1 MNNPL
6 ISDFNTP
13 YGVPP
18 FNLIKEEHFIPAF
31 KLALENGSKEILTIV
46 DGDDDPTFNNT
57 IEAIENLGK
66 GISQISNIFF
76 NLNHANTNE
85 QLQKIAKEVSPLIT
99 EFDNDIWLNEKLF
112 KKVRIIYENRDS
124 LSLDQEGKKLLDNMY
139 KAFVRKGAMLSDNQK
154 NRYRE
159 ISKELSDLSLQFGEN
174 VLHETNDYNLH
185 ITEEH
190 DLDGLPESSIEMAAE
205 QAIKMQKEGWVF
217 TLHLPSFL
225 PFMKY
230 SKRRDL
236 RKELFIAFSSKCN
249 HSNDRNNQ
257 QIIKKIVQLRL
268 ERVKLLGYTCY
279 ADFVLEERMAK
290 SALKVSGFLN
300 ELLEASISFA
310 SEDIE
315 EVKDLAIED
324 GLTEE
329 FQKWDFAY
337 YSEKLKEKKYSI
349 DDEKLRPYFKLENV
363 ERGVFDLAGKLFGIT
378 FKRSNELPVYH
389 NEVSAFTVFDEDGTF
404 LSVLY
409 IDYYPRSSKQGG
421 AWMTSFRDQ
430 HIDQDSTEDIRPVIS
445 LVMNFTRPTA
455 SKPSLLTHNEVRTF
469 LHEFGHAL
477 HGMLSKVK
485 YESLSGTNVY
495 RDFVELPSQLMENW
509 SVEKEWLQ
517 SVAKHYITG
526 EIIPDHYIE
535 RIIAST
541 NFQSGYSMIR
551 QLSFGLVDMAWHTL
565 DTEYSGDVVSFEKEA
580 MKRTK
585 LLPDIEGTSTCASFS
600 HIFNGGY
607 AAGYYGYKWAEVLD
621 ADAYSQFK
629 EQGIFNKEIA
639 SKYRSNILEKGG
651 TAHPMEL
658 YKAFAG
664 REPSVEPLLKRSGLL
679 KEE

>member
-18 FNLIKEEHFIPAF
+18 FNIIKEEHYIPAF
-31 KLALENGSKEILTIV
+31 KLALENGRNEISIIV
-46 DGDDDPTFNNT
+46 NNEDDPTFNNT

-66 GISQISNIFF
+66 SIGQIRNIFF

-99 EFDNDIWLNEKLF
+99 EFNNDIWLNEKLF
-112 KKVRIIYENRDS
+112 KRVKIIYENRDS
-124 LSLDQEGKKLLDNMY
+124 FSLDHEGNKLLDNMY
-139 KAFVRKGAMLSDNQK
+139 KAFVRKGAMLSNEQK
-154 NRYRE
+154 NKYRE
-159 ISKELSDLSLQFGEN
+159 ISKELSDLSLQFDEN

-190 DLDGLPESSIEMAAE
+190 DLDGLPESCIEMATE
-205 QAIKMQKEGWVF
+205 QAKKMQKDGWVF

-230 SKRRDL
+230 SKKRDL

-257 QIIKKIVQLRL
+257 QIMKKMTQLRL

-290 SALKVSGFLN
+290 SALKVNGFLN

-310 SEDIE
+310 LEDIE
-315 EVKDLAIED
+315 EVKNLAIED

-337 YSEKLKEKKYSI
+337 YSERLKEKKYSI
-349 DDEKLRPYFKLENV
+349 DDEKLRPYFRLENI
-363 ERGVFDLAGKLFGIT
+363 EQGVFDLANKLFGLT
-378 FKRSNELPVYH
+378 FKYAQDIPVYH
-389 NEVSAFTVFDEDGTF
+389 NEVKAYRVFDENDMIMAI
-404 LSVLY
+404 LY

-430 HIDQDSTEDIRPVIS
+430 HIDQDSNEDIRPVIS

-509 SVEKEWLQ
+509 SVEREWLQ

-526 EIIPDHYIE
+526 ESIPDHYIE
-535 RIIAST
+535 KIIAST
-541 NFQSGYSMIR
+541 NFQGGYSMVR

-565 DTEYSGDVVSFEKEA
+565 DEEYTDDVVSFEREA

-585 LLPDIEGTSTCASFS
+585 LLPDIEGTCTCTSFS

-629 EQGIFNKEIA
+629 EQGIFNREIA

-679 KEE
+679 KE